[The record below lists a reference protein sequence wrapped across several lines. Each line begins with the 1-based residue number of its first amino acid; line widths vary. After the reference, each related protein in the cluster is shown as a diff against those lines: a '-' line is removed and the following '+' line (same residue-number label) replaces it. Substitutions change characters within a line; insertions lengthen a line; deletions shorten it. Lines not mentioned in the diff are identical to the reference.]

1 MYSMMTLPWTVWP
14 FLFLSFSLLTYE
26 PIMQPHNQAESF
38 FLLLS
43 HFCDTHHFSRVSQ
56 HAASW
61 IKKKRREKLRRA
73 SKGAATILSSLHC
86 VLHVSVSMTSQT
98 LESRT
103 RTLLRLVP
111 HENAATALSFPIFP
125 NLQEVKSIGSSH
137 NRSALPFSGFGSTV
151 VTSHYNSPAGLY
163 SSENI
168 RDFNSAVD
176 EVKTMTTAPEAN
188 TK

>member
-1 MYSMMTLPWTVWP
+1 MP
-14 FLFLSFSLLTYE
+14 
-26 PIMQPHNQAESF
+26 
-38 FLLLS
+38 
-43 HFCDTHHFSRVSQ
+43 
-56 HAASW
+56 
-61 IKKKRREKLRRA
+61 
-73 SKGAATILSSLHC
+73 SLHC
-86 VLHVSVSMTSQT
+86 VLHVSVGMTSQT

-103 RTLLRLVP
+103 RTLRLLP
-111 HENAATALSFPIFP
+111 HENAATALFFPFFK

-137 NRSALPFSGFGSTV
+137 NRSALPFSGFGPAV

-168 RDFNSAVD
+168 KDFNSAVD

>member
-1 MYSMMTLPWTVWP
+1 MNRLCSHTIRLN
-14 FLFLSFSLLTYE
+14 LFFFCWVTFVILLISAACPNMRKLNKNKKRKVT
-26 PIMQPHNQAESF
+26 PRIKRSSNNLVQFA
-38 FLLLS
+38 LCAACL
-43 HFCDTHHFSRVSQ
+43 SQ
-56 HAASW
+56 HDFTNAWVPHSHSFTPGTSR
-61 IKKKRREKLRRA
+61 KR
-73 SKGAATILSSLHC
+73 C
-86 VLHVSVSMTSQT
+86 N
-98 LESRT
+98 
-103 RTLLRLVP
+103 RLV
-111 HENAATALSFPIFP
+111 FPIFR
-125 NLQEVKSIGSSH
+125 NSQEVKSIGSSH